1 VVETDRSEAL
11 IRRNHELT
19 AFAAEAMVLA
29 RARQARAREVR
40 LASRHV
46 RAQSAVGLE
55 RARAVALPLYL
66 PGRAKGAIC

>member
-29 RARQARAREVR
+29 RQARAREVQ

-66 PGRAKGAIC
+66 PRRAKGAIC